1 MNINKRLLKYLKPH
15 KKRFAFAMFCMAIF
29 SALTGA
35 TMWLIKNIFD
45 KIFIGR
51 DMHML
56 YTVTCI
62 IPVFFLIKGIA
73 GYGQNYLLSYITQNV
88 VRKIRNEL
96 YEKLIS
102 LSHVFYVN
110 NSTARLM
117 SRVTNDVMALQ
128 NALFRVPPSIIR
140 DGLTVIVMIGVL
152 FYLHWKFAF
161 IALVMFP
168 LASLPLIQFAQKMR
182 SASREGQKQMGEVY
196 ASLQE
201 TLAGFSVIKS
211 FMQEKMEIERFHGE
225 NEKYYETQQR
235 FIRVDARS
243 SPIMEFMGSLAVA
256 FILWYGGKDVI
267 NGVWTSGAFVTF
279 LTAAFSLY
287 QPIKNFSQTNSLI
300 QQALA
305 GTERIF
311 EILDEKPGI
320 VDRPTAVALSRFAT
334 AVAYNNVSFHYPE
347 KNNVLLKLSLTIK
360 VGDVVAFV
368 GPSGSGKTSLANL
381 LLRFYDV
388 NEGCI
393 TIDGIDIRDIRLE
406 SLRSL
411 IGIVP
416 QETVLFNETV
426 GYNIAYGKRCATQD
440 EIIAAATAANAHQFI
455 SRMPQGY
462 DTKIGERGMKL
473 SGGERQ
479 RLSIARAILKN
490 PPILILDE
498 ATSALD
504 AESEQLVQSAIENLM
519 VNRTVI
525 MIAHRLATVR
535 KADRIIVLDRGS
547 IIEQGTHND
556 LVSQEGIY
564 SRLHNL
570 QLL

>member
-1 MNINKRLLKYLKPH
+1 MYLKPH
-15 KKRFAFAMFCMAIF
+15 KKRFALAMLCMAIF

-45 KIFIGR
+45 KIFIAR

-56 YTVTCI
+56 YIVTLI

-96 YEKLIS
+96 YEKLIG

-117 SRVTNDVMALQ
+117 ARVTNDVMALQ

-168 LASLPLIQFAQKMR
+168 LASLPLIQFARKMR

-201 TLAGFSVIKS
+201 TLSGFSIIKA
-211 FMQEKMEIERFHGE
+211 FMQEETEIGRFHKE
-225 NEKYYETQQR
+225 NDKYYETQQR

-267 NGVWTSGAFVTF
+267 NGVWTSGSFVAF

-311 EILDEKPGI
+311 EILDEKPSI
-320 VDRPTAVALSRFAT
+320 VDRASAVSLQQFKHT
-334 AVAYNNVSFHYPE
+334 IVYNDVSFHYPE
-347 KNNVLLKLSLTIK
+347 KVNVLLHISLAIK
-360 VGDVVAFV
+360 AGDIVAFV
-368 GPSGSGKTSLANL
+368 GPSGSGKTSMANL

-388 NEGCI
+388 NEGTI
-393 TIDGIDIRDIRLE
+393 TIDGVDIRDVHLQ

-426 GYNIAYGKRCATQD
+426 KYNIAYGMRSATD
-440 EIIAAATAANAHQFI
+440 AEIIAAATAANAHQFI

-462 DTKIGERGMKL
+462 DTMIGERGMKL

-519 VNRTVI
+519 VNRTVL

-535 KADRIIVLDRGS
+535 KADRIIVLDRGQ
-547 IIEQGTHND
+547 IIEQGTHKD
-556 LVSQEGIY
+556 LVGQEGIY

>member
-1 MNINKRLLKYLKPH
+1 MNIYTRLIMYLKPH
-15 KKRFAFAMFCMAIF
+15 KKRFALAMLCMAIF

-45 KIFIGR
+45 KIFIAR

-56 YTVTCI
+56 YIVTLI

-96 YEKLIS
+96 YEKLIG

-117 SRVTNDVMALQ
+117 ARVTNDVMALQ

-168 LASLPLIQFAQKMR
+168 LASLPLIQFARKMR

-201 TLAGFSVIKS
+201 TLSGFSIIKA
-211 FMQEKMEIERFHGE
+211 FMQEETEIGRFHKE
-225 NEKYYETQQR
+225 NDKYYETQQR

-267 NGVWTSGAFVTF
+267 NGVWTSGSFVAF

-311 EILDEKPGI
+311 EILDEKPSI
-320 VDRPTAVALSRFAT
+320 VDRASAVSLQQFKHT
-334 AVAYNNVSFHYPE
+334 IVYNDVSFHYPE
-347 KNNVLLKLSLTIK
+347 KVNVLLHISLAIK
-360 VGDVVAFV
+360 AGDIVAFV
-368 GPSGSGKTSLANL
+368 GPSGSGKTSMANL

-388 NEGCI
+388 NEGTI
-393 TIDGIDIRDIRLE
+393 TIDGVDIRDVHLQ

-426 GYNIAYGKRCATQD
+426 KYNIAYGMRSATD
-440 EIIAAATAANAHQFI
+440 AEIIAAATAANAHQFI

-462 DTKIGERGMKL
+462 DTMIGERGMKL

-519 VNRTVI
+519 VNRTVL

-535 KADRIIVLDRGS
+535 KADRIIVLDRGQ
-547 IIEQGTHND
+547 IIEQGTHKD
-556 LVSQEGIY
+556 LVGQEGIY

>member
-1 MNINKRLLKYLKPH
+1 MNIYTRLIMYLKPH
-15 KKRFAFAMFCMAIF
+15 KKRFALAMLCMAIF

-45 KIFIGR
+45 KIFIAR

-56 YTVTCI
+56 YIVTLI

-96 YEKLIS
+96 YEKLIG

-117 SRVTNDVMALQ
+117 ARVTNDVMALQ

-168 LASLPLIQFAQKMR
+168 LASLPLIQFARKMR

-201 TLAGFSVIKS
+201 TLSGFSIIKA
-211 FMQEKMEIERFHGE
+211 FMQEETEIGRFHKE
-225 NEKYYETQQR
+225 NDKYYETQQR

-267 NGVWTSGAFVTF
+267 NGVWTSGSFVAF

-311 EILDEKPGI
+311 EILDEKPSI
-320 VDRPTAVALSRFAT
+320 VDRASAVSLQQFKHT
-334 AVAYNNVSFHYPE
+334 IVYNDVSFHYPE
-347 KNNVLLKLSLTIK
+347 KANVLLHISLAIK
-360 VGDVVAFV
+360 AGDIVAFV
-368 GPSGSGKTSLANL
+368 GPSGSGKTSMANL

-388 NEGCI
+388 NEGTI
-393 TIDGIDIRDIRLE
+393 TIDGVDIRDVHLQ

-426 GYNIAYGKRCATQD
+426 KYNIAYGMRSATD
-440 EIIAAATAANAHQFI
+440 AEIIAAATAANAHQFI

-462 DTKIGERGMKL
+462 DTMIGERGMKL

-519 VNRTVI
+519 VNRTVL

-535 KADRIIVLDRGS
+535 KADRIIVLDRGQ
-547 IIEQGTHND
+547 IIEQGTHKD
-556 LVSQEGIY
+556 LVGQEGIY

>member
-1 MNINKRLLKYLKPH
+1 MNIYTRLIMYLKPH
-15 KKRFAFAMFCMAIF
+15 KKRFALAMLCMAIF

-45 KIFIGR
+45 KIFIAR

-56 YTVTCI
+56 YIVTLI

-96 YEKLIS
+96 YEKLIG

-117 SRVTNDVMALQ
+117 ARVTNDVMALQ

-168 LASLPLIQFAQKMR
+168 LASLPLIQFARKMR
-182 SASREGQKQMGEVY
+182 SASREGQKQMGEVF

-201 TLAGFSVIKS
+201 TLSGFSIIKA
-211 FMQEKMEIERFHGE
+211 FMQEETEIGRFHKE
-225 NEKYYETQQR
+225 NDKYYETQQR

-267 NGVWTSGAFVTF
+267 NGVWTSGSFVAF

-311 EILDEKPGI
+311 EILDEKPSI
-320 VDRPTAVALSRFAT
+320 VDRASAVSLQQFKHT
-334 AVAYNNVSFHYPE
+334 IVYNDVSFHYPE
-347 KNNVLLKLSLTIK
+347 KVNVLLHISLAIK
-360 VGDVVAFV
+360 AGDIVAFV
-368 GPSGSGKTSLANL
+368 GPSGSGKTSMANL

-388 NEGCI
+388 NEGTI
-393 TIDGIDIRDIRLE
+393 TIDGVDIRDVHLQ

-426 GYNIAYGKRCATQD
+426 KYNIAYGMRSATD
-440 EIIAAATAANAHQFI
+440 AEIIAAATAANAHQFI

-462 DTKIGERGMKL
+462 DTMIGERGMKL

-519 VNRTVI
+519 VNRTVL

-535 KADRIIVLDRGS
+535 KADRIIVLDRGQ
-547 IIEQGTHND
+547 IIEQGTHKD
-556 LVSQEGIY
+556 LVGQEGIY